1 MSLDGKALARALQLD
16 GSLPVSSEL
25 CRRHIAAFEAAVK
38 SGDAL
43 AVACTQEAAT
53 FSELQEQ
60 LGADS
65 DIRFL
70 NIRETA
76 GWSREGRD
84 AGPKIAALLALA
96 NLPEPEPVPRVAYR
110 SGGSLLIIGDGGAA
124 IGWAQRL
131 TAQLDVTVLATGSG
145 RGWELP
151 ADREYPVY
159 SGRVASLSGYLGAFD
174 VVWEQENPI
183 DLDVCTRCN
192 ACIRACPEQ
201 AIDYRYQIDLDKCK
215 AHRECVKACGEIGAI
230 DFARSDRVHSDRFDL
245 VLDLSDSP
253 LIRMPQPPQ
262 GYAAPGND
270 PLEQALAVSELAQL
284 TGEFEKP
291 RFVAYRENICA
302 HGRNRITGCTRCID
316 VCSTSAIRSAGNRVD
331 VDLHLC
337 MGCGGCAT
345 SCPSG
350 AMSYIYPRVSDIGLR
365 IKTVLQTYV
374 RAGGRD
380 ACLLF
385 HNAEAGREQMLKL
398 GRHGAGLPARVMP
411 LETMHIA
418 SLGIDLMLGG
428 IALGAAQ
435 VVILSDGSEPDGYR
449 DLLRRQMAVAQAVLA
464 GLGYGDG
471 HFGLIEAD
479 DASALEREIWQL
491 EPARVPQHAAT
502 FNLSDDKR
510 TTLDFAFDHLLKH
523 APAPQQELPLPAGA
537 PFGAVQ
543 VNRDTCTLC
552 MACVGACPEK
562 ALFDAKDSPQLRFIE
577 RNCVQCG
584 LCEQTCP
591 EHAIT
596 LVPRLSLAKEAR
608 TGTVLNQSEPAKCI
622 RCGRPFATQQM
633 VAGMLTRLKT
643 HSMFADPGALDRLRM
658 CGDCRVKD
666 MVQSASEV
674 SILNMPKKS

>member
-1 MSLDGKALARALQLD
+1 MPLDGKALARALQLD
-16 GSLPVSSEL
+16 APLPVSSEL

-38 SGDAL
+38 NGDAL
-43 AVACTQEAAT
+43 AVACTQEVAA
-53 FSELQEQ
+53 FSEVREQ
-60 LGADS
+60 LGGSD

-76 GWSREGRD
+76 GWSRESAA
-84 AGPKIAALLALA
+84 AGAKIAALLALA

-131 TAQLDVTVLATGSG
+131 AAQLDVSVLATGNS

-151 ADREYPVY
+151 ADRDYPVY
-159 SGRVASLSGYLGAFD
+159 SGRVTSLGGYLGAFD
-174 VVWEQENPI
+174 VAWEQENPI
-183 DLDVCTRCN
+183 DLDICTRCS

-215 AHRECVKACGEIGAI
+215 THRACVKACGEIGAI
-230 DFARSDRVHSDRFDL
+230 DFARADRAHSDRFDM

-253 LIRMPQPPQ
+253 LIRVAQPPQ

-270 PLEQALAVSELAQL
+270 PLEQALAANQLVQL

-302 HGRNRITGCTRCID
+302 HGRNEITGCTQCLD
-316 VCSTSAIRSAGNRVD
+316 VCSTAAITAKGNHVT

-350 AMSYIYPRVSDIGLR
+350 AMSYLYPRVSDMGLR
-365 IKTVLQTYV
+365 IKTVLQTYH

-385 HNAEAGREQMLKL
+385 HNAEAGRDRVLKL
-398 GRHGAGLPARVMP
+398 GRRGPGLPARVIP
-411 LETMHIA
+411 LEAIHIA
-418 SLGIDLMLGG
+418 SLGIDLMLGAV
-428 IALGAAQ
+428 ALGASQ
-435 VVILSDGSEPDGYR
+435 MVIVSDGGEAAGYLE
-449 DLLRRQMAVAQAVLA
+449 LLRRQMAVAQAVLA

-471 HFGLIEAD
+471 HFELIEAED
-479 DASALEREIWQL
+479 VTALEREIWKL
-491 EPARVPQHAAT
+491 EPARSPAAAAV
-502 FNLSDDKR
+502 FDLSNDKR
-510 TTLDFAFDHLLKH
+510 TTLDFAFDHLLKQ
-523 APAPQQELPLPAGA
+523 APAPCDELPLPAGA

-543 VNRDTCTLC
+543 VDRDACTLC

-562 ALFDAKDSPQLRFIE
+562 ALSDSQETPQLRFIE

-584 LCEQTCP
+584 LCEKTCP

-596 LVPRLSLAKEAR
+596 LLPRLRLTKEAR
-608 TGTVLNQSEPAKCI
+608 SGIVLNQAQPAKCI
-622 RCGRPFATQQM
+622 RCGKPFATQQM
-633 VAGMLTRLKT
+633 IAGMVERLKT
-643 HSMFADPGALDRLRM
+643 HSMFADPGALDRIRM
-658 CGDCRVKD
+658 CGDCRVRD
-666 MVQSASEV
+666 MLQSESQV
-674 SILNMPKKS
+674 SILNMRKKS

>member
-38 SGDAL
+38 SGAAL

-435 VVILSDGSEPDGYR
+435 VVILGDGSEPDGYR

-471 HFGLIEAD
+471 HFRLIEAD